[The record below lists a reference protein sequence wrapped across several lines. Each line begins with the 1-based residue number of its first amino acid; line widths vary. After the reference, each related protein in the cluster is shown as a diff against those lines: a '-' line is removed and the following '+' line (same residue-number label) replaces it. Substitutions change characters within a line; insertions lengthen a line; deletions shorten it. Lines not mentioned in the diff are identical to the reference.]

1 MKNKVKYFFSDV
13 DGVWNNDCYYYQE
26 DGKQLRKFSTK
37 DSAGLLLLKAANIQL
52 IILSGDDSDSTKSRF
67 KDLGI
72 DGFYGIK
79 NKGAFLQKWILSKN
93 LSITEI
99 AYIGNDINDVSVF
112 KMVQLSYA
120 PNDTNDYVRKFVS
133 IIFDQHPKPGNGF
146 FRFIVEKYLS
156 SLGIL
161 DDCYSKI
168 INDTN
173 N

>member
-1 MKNKVKYFFSDV
+1 MPLD
-13 DGVWNNDCYYYQE
+13 
-26 DGKQLRKFSTK
+26 T
-37 DSAGLLLLKAANIQL
+37 AM
-52 IILSGDDSDSTKSRF
+52 
-67 KDLGI
+67 
-72 DGFYGIK
+72 
-79 NKGAFLQKWILSKN
+79 SKN

-133 IIFDQHPKPGNGF
+133 IIFDQHPKPGKGF